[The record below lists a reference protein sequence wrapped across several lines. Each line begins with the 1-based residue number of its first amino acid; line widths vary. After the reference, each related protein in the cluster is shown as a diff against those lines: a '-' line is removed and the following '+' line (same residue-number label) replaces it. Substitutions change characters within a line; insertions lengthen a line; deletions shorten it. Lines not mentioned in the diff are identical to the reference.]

1 MLRWSRLKK
10 ANVSILVLALATGGG
25 RQAQA
30 AACCVSATS
39 FGVGRLLIW
48 EDFAAGIQLGH
59 ARILGQWDASSVLRW
74 NPSDYSEGVSQIQP
88 WAIVRLHERVQLQG
102 WVPVLVNDRWSG
114 AVHQVAGG
122 LGDIGAAA
130 RFEFL
135 AIGALRGFPSFALT
149 GATTA
154 PTGHRVEQTSPPLF
168 AGTTGRG
175 AWSGS
180 LAIESEYPLAP
191 YFLRLDASLTS
202 FRSFDRSDTGQR
214 QQYGPLLRA
223 AISTGREI
231 IPGKVV
237 VALAA
242 LGEWERALRLG
253 GVAVAES
260 QSHLYSLAVSLSW
273 RYQPH
278 WTLVA
283 TVSNSVWPGG
293 GGMNQ
298 DARIGVTLGA
308 RYGHF

>member
-1 MLRWSRLKK
+1 
-10 ANVSILVLALATGGG
+10 
-25 RQAQA
+25 
-30 AACCVSATS
+30 VSATS
-39 FGVGRLLIW
+39 FGVGRLLVW
-48 EDFAAGIQLGH
+48 EDFAAGVQIGH
-59 ARILGQWDASSVLRW
+59 ARVLGQWDAAGVLRW

-88 WAIVRLHERVQLQG
+88 WAIVRVHERVQLQG

-114 AVHQVAGG
+114 SVNQVAGG

-135 AIGALRGFPSFALT
+135 AIGALRGFPSFALVA
-149 GATTA
+149 ATSA
-154 PTGHRVEQTSPPLF
+154 PTGRRVEQTSPPLF

-180 LAIESEYPLAP
+180 LAVESEYPLGP
-191 YFLRLDASLTS
+191 YFLRLDASLTG
-202 FRSFDRSDTGQR
+202 FLPFERSDTGQR

-223 AISTGREI
+223 ALSTGREI
-231 IPGKVV
+231 VPGKVV

-242 LGEWERALRLG
+242 LGEWERALRIG
-253 GVAVAES
+253 GATVPES

-273 RYQPH
+273 RCQPH

-283 TVSNSVWPGG
+283 TVSNSVWPDG

-298 DARIGVTLGA
+298 DARIGGTLGA